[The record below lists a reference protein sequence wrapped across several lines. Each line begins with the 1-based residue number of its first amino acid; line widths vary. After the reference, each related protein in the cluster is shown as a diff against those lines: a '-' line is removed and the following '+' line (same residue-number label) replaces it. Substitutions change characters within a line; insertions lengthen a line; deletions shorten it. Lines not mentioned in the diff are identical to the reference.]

1 METAAYYNTNKIE
14 GEALAS
20 QKKKN
25 ISQEDRVLALFMR
38 YPDKDFATHAIHTYV
53 MPSARITSAQR
64 AITNLTKKG
73 FLEKNTTD
81 KRIMGPYG
89 TLVHTWRLKRH
100 GKNLPEQLPV
110 F

>member
-1 METAAYYNTNKIE
+1 MEPVAYYNTNKIE

-25 ISQEDRVLALFMR
+25 ISQEDKVLALFMR
-38 YPDKDFATHAIHTYV
+38 YPDKDFATHAIHAYV

-73 FLEKNTTD
+73 YLEKNTTA

-89 TLVHTWRLKRH
+89 TLVHTWRLNRRPKAIRTVKRW
-100 GKNLPEQLPV
+100 
-110 F
+110 